1 MPATTI
7 AYTRHDDD
15 DWTDITEPITEACSS
30 MGLGQLV
37 HGEDYSPFEAMSAIE
52 LMQPKMD
59 VGLQTPANLEKVI
72 DTIGD
77 LSDADAKYVADG
89 MLAMMYLYFNGN
101 TTLQTVWSCL
111 LCHHLDAVRHAGL
124 KYFLNLALRC
134 SGLARE
140 IMLESDVI
148 ADEDAPLALLG
159 ADLEPKKLPV
169 VTDCLGGRIALLEE
183 LEEMLE
189 CVKNSKNEGCKKT
202 VVDEVLDALQRAGH
216 DGVLVDEEERR
227 KQLDRLFDASINN
240 NDMPPGEDRTCAGLL
255 EEGLELLDGV
265 RTAPPSTFVES

>member
-89 MLAMMYLYFNGN
+89 MLAMMYLYFN
-101 TTLQTVWSCL
+101 
-111 LCHHLDAVRHAGL
+111 
-124 KYFLNLALRC
+124 
-134 SGLARE
+134 
-140 IMLESDVI
+140 
-148 ADEDAPLALLG
+148 
-159 ADLEPKKLPV
+159 
-169 VTDCLGGRIALLEE
+169 
-183 LEEMLE
+183 
-189 CVKNSKNEGCKKT
+189 
-202 VVDEVLDALQRAGH
+202 
-216 DGVLVDEEERR
+216 
-227 KQLDRLFDASINN
+227 
-240 NDMPPGEDRTCAGLL
+240 
-255 EEGLELLDGV
+255 
-265 RTAPPSTFVES
+265 